1 MYQTLRVNVDM
12 LKLIQVR
19 RGTFAKFV
27 KGHAIGPAVDSFHIS
42 ELDWVE
48 ALRLS

>member
-19 RGTFAKFV
+19 GLSREKSL
-27 KGHAIGPAVDSFHIS
+27 SFCAPFIS
-42 ELDWVE
+42 ARSCSV
-48 ALRLS
+48 A